1 MAPEIETPVTTDVA
15 NAETAAPAPAPETPA
30 EVTAPAENAAPAPAT
45 EEPEKPS
52 KAVSELIAQRKKRQ
66 EAEKEAAYWKGVAE
80 GRIKPQTD
88 PAPAAPA
95 PDGAPVPLV
104 APKIDQ
110 FETYE
115 QYEAARD
122 TYLIEKAKH
131 DFRMEQQA
139 EQQRQALVEM
149 EQKFAQ
155 RIESAAKEDPAILDL
170 LQDRTL
176 PYSPTMGSIVKDSDV
191 APQLLRWIDQNR
203 KDAARI
209 AMLPPL
215 QAARELG
222 IVEARIKFASKP
234 EPVRKVSAA
243 PEPVAPVVPSSG
255 DMVDEA
261 DLPMPE
267 YYKRRSSKLYGK
279 R

>member
-1 MAPEIETPVTTDVA
+1 
-15 NAETAAPAPAPETPA
+15 
-30 EVTAPAENAAPAPAT
+30 
-45 EEPEKPS
+45 
-52 KAVSELIAQRKKRQ
+52 
-66 EAEKEAAYWKGVAE
+66 
-80 GRIKPQTD
+80 
-88 PAPAAPA
+88 
-95 PDGAPVPLV
+95 
-104 APKIDQ
+104 
-110 FETYE
+110 
-115 QYEAARD
+115 
-122 TYLIEKAKH
+122 
-131 DFRMEQQA
+131 
-139 EQQRQALVEM
+139 
-149 EQKFAQ
+149 
-155 RIESAAKEDPAILDL
+155 
-170 LQDRTL
+170 
-176 PYSPTMGSIVKDSDV
+176 MGSIVKDSDV

>member
-1 MAPEIETPVTTDVA
+1 METETPVTTDVA
-15 NAETAAPAPAPETPA
+15 NAEPAAPAPATDPVVDPTNAEPAAPAPAP
-30 EVTAPAENAAPAPAT
+30 

-80 GRIKPQTD
+80 GRIKPQPD
-88 PAPAAPA
+88 PAPVSPTPEGAPA
-95 PDGAPVPLV
+95 PLV

-115 QYEAARD
+115 QYEAAKD
-122 TYLIEKAKH
+122 AYLVEKAKH
-131 DFRMEQQA
+131 DFRLEQQA
-139 EQQRQALVEM
+139 EQQRQMFVET

-155 RIESAAKEDPAILDL
+155 RIEAAAQEDPAILDL

-176 PYSPTMGSIVKDSDV
+176 PYSPTMGTVVKDSDV

-203 KDAARI
+203 KEAARI
-209 AMLPPL
+209 AALPPL

-222 IVEARIKFASKP
+222 IVEARIKFAPKP

-243 PEPVAPVVPSSG
+243 PEPVTPVVPAAG
-255 DMVDEA
+255 DIVDEA
-261 DLPMPE
+261 DLPMSE